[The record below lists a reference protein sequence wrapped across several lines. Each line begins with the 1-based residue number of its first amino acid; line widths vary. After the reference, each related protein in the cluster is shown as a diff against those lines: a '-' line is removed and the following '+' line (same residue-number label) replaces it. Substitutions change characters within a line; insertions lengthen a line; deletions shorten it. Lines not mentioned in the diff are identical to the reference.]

1 MKVLVVCQHYYPENF
16 QITDICEALAKRGH
30 QVTILTG
37 LPNYPQGE
45 IFDGYQHGEHRH
57 EMRNGVEI
65 IRAKEIPRHKGL
77 VHLGINY
84 ISFCIFA
91 SLKALSL
98 KRDFDVI
105 YSYELS
111 PILMVVPAILLKHL
125 TGKRIF
131 LYCCDLWPE
140 SCETFI
146 SPHSLFYKVIKFFS
160 TKIYRQSDLIGVESS
175 DFLDYFIQIH
185 QIDKNKLLYIPQF
198 ADSTYLEKNFYRP
211 HDGINFVFMG
221 NIGKAQNLDRF
232 VEAFAKIKSD
242 KIWHVH
248 VVGTGSYIAGLKML
262 VEEKNLD
269 DRFIFHGRHLVEEM
283 PKFYS
288 IADACFMGLIG
299 TSIIGHTIPNK
310 LQGYMAAGKTVIAAI
325 DGAAQKV
332 ICDAKCGIAV
342 PADDVNALADGIQDF
357 IDYPEKYKDC
367 GENGRRYFKQHFHK
381 TIHLDLIEKAMKQLL
396 EG

>member
-1 MKVLVVCQHYYPENF
+1 
-16 QITDICEALAKRGH
+16 
-30 QVTILTG
+30 
-37 LPNYPQGE
+37 
-45 IFDGYQHGEHRH
+45 
-57 EMRNGVEI
+57 MRNGVEI

-77 VHLGINY
+77 FHLGINY
-84 ISFCIFA
+84 LSFCIAA
-91 SLKALSL
+91 SLKALTL
-98 KRDFDVI
+98 KKDFDVI

-160 TKIYRQSDLIGVESS
+160 TKIYRQSDLVGVESS
-175 DFLDYFIQIH
+175 DFLDYFIQTH

-198 ADSTYLEKNFYRP
+198 ADSTYLEKDFYTP

-232 VEAFAKIKSD
+232 VEAFAKVKSD

-248 VVGTGSYIAGLKML
+248 VVGTGSYMADLKKL
-262 VEEKNLD
+262 VKERNLD
-269 DRFIFHGRHLVEEM
+269 DRFIFHGRHPVEEM

-325 DGAAQKV
+325 DGVAQKV

-342 PADDVNALADGIQDF
+342 LADDVNALADGIQDF
-357 IDYPEKYKDC
+357 IDYPEKYEDC
-367 GENGRRYFKQHFHK
+367 GENGRKYFKQHFHK